1 MATATLIIVGVFLL
15 ICSVIDWKLRVLPS
29 ILLTAMLFTVAF
41 LYPQNLWFGIMG
53 LIMAYLLY
61 EADFFS
67 GIADVK
73 VMTMLAFMVSTT
85 NWFFG
90 LVVFTVTYG
99 LFWKVLIKFK
109 IPQEKDIAFIPVL
122 LFVYITLILIGGI
135 N

>member
-85 NWFFG
+85 NWFFA
-90 LVVFTVTYG
+90 LVIFTVTYG